1 MLIRRAVPTML
12 FSLLVAI
19 VLGGCVA
26 PARTSTPVQRP
37 GPHPD
42 LVVLNRVGVRN
53 PGELCNL
60 DPAAAAPRLIVSVRN
75 QGPASAGPSM
85 TRVEFNQGGSFDLAT
100 PPVPPGAAV
109 DLPPLR
115 VPATC
120 FNPNCQFR
128 ITVDSASSV
137 YESNAQNNS
146 VSGTCTG

>member
-1 MLIRRAVPTML
+1 MLIRRAVLTML
-12 FSLLVAI
+12 FSLLVPI
-19 VLGGCVA
+19 VLSGCVA
-26 PARTSTPVQRP
+26 PARPAVQQRP

-75 QGPASAGPSM
+75 QGPASAGPSV
-85 TRVEFNQGGSFDLAT
+85 TRVEFNPGGSFDLAT

-109 DLPPLR
+109 DLPPVR
-115 VPATC
+115 VPGNC

-146 VSGTCTG
+146 ASGSCLG

>member
-1 MLIRRAVPTML
+1 MLMHRVVLAVLAFVP
-12 FSLLVAI
+12 V
-19 VLGGCVA
+19 VLNGCVMPA
-26 PARTSTPVQRP
+26 PARTPVQRP

-75 QGPASAGPSM
+75 QGPASAGPSI
-85 TRVEFNQGGSFDLAT
+85 TRVDFNPGGSFDLAT

-115 VPATC
+115 VPANC
-120 FNPNCQFR
+120 FSPNCQFR
-128 ITVDSASSV
+128 ITVDSASGV

-146 VSGTCTG
+146 ANGTCTG